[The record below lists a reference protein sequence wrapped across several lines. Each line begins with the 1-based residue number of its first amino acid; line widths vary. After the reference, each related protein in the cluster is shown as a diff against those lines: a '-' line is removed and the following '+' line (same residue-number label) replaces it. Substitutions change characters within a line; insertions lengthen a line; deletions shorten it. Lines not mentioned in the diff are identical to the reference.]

1 MIMNAKPSGD
11 FFVMITK
18 RVGAP
23 RKCKLASRFLN
34 MQMAMKVR
42 SLEPLSSLPNR
53 EILQR
58 YDCAGSFGVV
68 WTQGREKCIAL

>member
-1 MIMNAKPSGD
+1 MNAKPSGD
-11 FFVMITK
+11 SLVTITK
-18 RVGAP
+18 RGAPP
-23 RKCKLASRFLN
+23 RKCKLASGFLN

-58 YDCAGSFGVV
+58 YDCAGSLESIGLKKR
-68 WTQGREKCIAL
+68 GNA